1 MEKISWG
8 DTGKGSCTK
17 RSVHSTKLRVYAVKK
32 TYGGQHNFTRSR
44 VPPLVSQ
51 HGQSSLLN
59 M

>member
-1 MEKISWG
+1 MEKISWS

-17 RSVHSTKLRVYAVKK
+17 HSVHSTKLRVDAVKN

-51 HGQSSLLN
+51 HGQGLLN